1 MKGWAARLAGQR
13 NLAAGLAMGV
23 AGVLLAWLGNP
34 RNTGICVSCFAENV
48 AGSLRL
54 HSDPRMTYLRP
65 EFMGFLLGATVMAI
79 GRGKFR
85 PRGGSSPVI
94 RFLVGILLIVGS
106 TIFLG
111 CPIKV
116 VLRMAAGDMT
126 ALPGV
131 AGLVGGVWL
140 GVLFLRR
147 GFFLGKGVKTRPLAG
162 WILPSF
168 MVLLTAGAFWG
179 PVSFKGGLVGAAAEH
194 APLLASLGLGG
205 VVGALSQR
213 SSFCVTG
220 GLRNFFLTRDVSM
233 VAGVGIFFLSALA
246 LNLALGLFQPGLY
259 NQPGSHLDH
268 LWSMAGMGLVGF
280 GAALIGGCPFRQ
292 LVLAG
297 EGDVDAAAAVMGML
311 VGGGLVHSWAVRST
325 LAGATP
331 AGKAATAL
339 GFLFLFAIA
348 IAYRERE

>member
-1 MKGWAARLAGQR
+1 MKGWVARLAGQK

-54 HSDPRMTYLRP
+54 HGDQRMTYLRP
-65 EFMGFLLGATVMAI
+65 EFMGFLLGATVMAL

-85 PRGGSSPVI
+85 PRGGSSPFI

-116 VLRMAAGDMT
+116 VLRMAAGDVT

-179 PVSFKGGLVGAAAEH
+179 PVSFRGGLVGAAAEH

-220 GLRNFFLTRDVSM
+220 GVRNFYLTRDPSM
-233 VAGVGIFFLSALA
+233 LSGVAALFLSALA
-246 LNLALGLFQPGLY
+246 HLGRQGHISIAKHKSNREYAAELDRRAHDQSELVSAFGRNVSLFEQVWYGKYLPTE
-259 NQPGSHLDH
+259 
-268 LWSMAGMGLVGF
+268 
-280 GAALIGGCPFRQ
+280 AALAVFREDHGILLGGCSEPP
-292 LVLAG
+292 AEPDG
-297 EGDVDAAAAVMGML
+297 GDNPP
-311 VGGGLVHSWAVRST
+311 
-325 LAGATP
+325 ATP
-331 AGKAATAL
+331 ASEQQGQAANKEW
-339 GFLFLFAIA
+339 GGS
-348 IAYRERE
+348 